1 MTATSLTSEQQAS
14 DGGGK
19 TVALEA
25 QPAQWEIAPG
35 ESVKGFTFNGSVPG
49 PTIEAMVGEEIVI
62 RLTNRL
68 SQPTVVHWHGLRI
81 PAEMDGTDL
90 VQRLVEPGETFEYR
104 LVPPDAGTYWY
115 HSHHNETEQV
125 ERGLYG
131 AFVVRGDNEPDVDR
145 EQVLV
150 LDDIKLNR
158 RGQLAH
164 FGGPMQRHDGR
175 QGETVLINGRTDVN
189 LNIAAGQVERWRIV
203 NAASARFFRL
213 SLGGSEFKIIGTDGG
228 LLPAPMSATEVLLT
242 PGERVDVA
250 VGPFNQGEELAIESL
265 PFAQGMKAEAKAD
278 ALRFGT
284 LRAGPAAPSKARIPP
299 KLRTIEPLVTG
310 PAEPNRTVRL
320 GGKGSL
326 RRFVDWTINDEMHH
340 AADPVKVGELQVWDI
355 VNETKMP
362 HPFHLHGFFFQ
373 VLEQNGAK
381 PQSLA
386 WKDTVMVQRGS
397 TVRIAW
403 MPDDRPGHWM
413 YHCHIL
419 EHHAAGMMAHFEV
432 IR

>member
-1 MTATSLTSEQQAS
+1 MSDTPLTAEKKAGHGATT
-14 DGGGK
+14 
-19 TVALEA
+19 TVELEA
-25 QPAQWEIAPG
+25 RPAKWEIAPG
-35 ESVKGFTFNGSVPG
+35 HTVEGFTFNGSVPG
-49 PTIEAMVGEEIVI
+49 PTIEARVGEEIVI
-62 RLTNRL
+62 RLKNSL
-68 SQPTVVHWHGLRI
+68 PEPTVVHWHGLRI

-115 HSHHNETEQV
+115 HSHANEAEQL

-131 AFVVRGDNEPDVDR
+131 ALIVRGEDEPEVDAER
-145 EQVLV
+145 LLV
-150 LDDIKLNR
+150 LDDVKLNR
-158 RGQLAH
+158 RGQLAR

-175 QGETVLINGRTDVN
+175 QGETLLINGRTDTT
-189 LNIAAGQVERWRIV
+189 IEMGAGQIERWRIV
-203 NAASARFFRL
+203 NAASARFARL
-213 SLGGSEFKIIGTDGG
+213 SIGGSEFQILGSDGG
-228 LLPAPMSATEVLLT
+228 LLPAPVSATEVLLT

-250 VGPFNQGEELAIESL
+250 VGPFDEGDELAIESL
-265 PFAQGMKAEAKAD
+265 PFAQGMKPEAKGD

-284 LRAGPAAPSKARIPP
+284 VRVGDWKPSKARVPS

-310 PAEPNRTVRL
+310 PVEPNRTVRL

-326 RRFVDWTINDEMHH
+326 RRFVDWTIDDEMHH
-340 AADPVKVGELQVWDI
+340 VDDPVKVGELQVWDI

-373 VLEQNGAK
+373 ILDENGRK
-381 PQSLA
+381 PQTLA
-386 WKDTVMVQRGS
+386 WKDTVMVDRSS

-419 EHHAAGMMAHFEV
+419 EHHAAGMMATFEV
-432 IR
+432 VR